1 MEFLKWQFKL
11 RRTLHLL
18 ALCNFLSTF
27 SLQRRRGGGTGKLF
41 SFLSSCPPTPPLPLR
56 YRPRAPLPLQHRSPS
71 ATPPSLPSR
80 PHSPAVS
87 QSDVIC
93 TTAVVHGSAASHL
106 FMEPSTDAFCIS
118 RVKPANAETKCGAGE
133 DGVVV
138 RLSHT

>member
-18 ALCNFLSTF
+18 ALCNFLST
-27 SLQRRRGGGTGKLF
+27 RRRGGGGTGKLF
-41 SFLSSCPPTPPLPLR
+41 SFLISCPPTPPLPLR
-56 YRPRAPLPLQHRSPS
+56 YRARAHRCRCSTDRLLPRRRHFRRARTHRRS
-71 ATPPSLPSR
+71 
-80 PHSPAVS
+80 VS

-93 TTAVVHGSAASHL
+93 TTAVVRGSAASHL